1 MIEFL
6 KEPSSNEYK
15 IIEINPRIW
24 GSILLTEFNN
34 SNFIKSYLELS
45 LGNQVKNK
53 IVSDNKYIRWVFPYD
68 VLYFIKNLQNPID
81 FFKPNRDTCYINFTI
96 SLDL

>member
-1 MIEFL
+1 M
-6 KEPSSNEYK
+6 
-15 IIEINPRIW
+15 
-24 GSILLTEFNN
+24 TEFNN

-81 FFKPNRDTCYINFTI
+81 FFKPNRDTCYINFTYSNFFR
-96 SLDL
+96 SLKFILLTYFNLEKVKNLFSND